1 MDFAPKTLRA
11 GARRLLA
18 LTLAGAAAFP
28 GQSPAQPNAPLAGQ
42 TTSRLAPVRSCA
54 SLRDVQVAADEI
66 GVPDRQTQVKGMK
79 RELENRGARVT
90 SAREARLKGVP
101 FCKVLGEIR
110 SVDPAAQPIRFE
122 LNLPG
127 QWNGKAVHYGGG
139 GFDGSL
145 VAANGL
151 HTPEVGIDGTP
162 TPVERGYAT
171 FGSDSGHHHHYWFAP
186 DEYNAVKARFA
197 LNTEERRNFSR
208 DALKKTHDTV
218 VVLMKTYYGEPP
230 RRMFFL
236 GGSTGGR
243 EAYFVTQLWPLDY
256 DGVLGA
262 YAGWNQVEL
271 DLQLIRVAQAEY
283 RKGDRLTRG
292 WLPKDKTRLVATR
305 VAQACDAAD
314 GLRDGIVSDPDACH
328 FDLHTLACA
337 PGEDHPDCLTPG
349 QMATFETIGSEQR
362 TSMPLN
368 RGVQS
373 IPGYNVTRGTDLT
386 GSMGLFRH
394 PFHDP
399 AFPFGSFYY
408 QVGSGVLRFFLTKD
422 LNFNLFRFDTTT
434 GGSWGRLF
442 AAASLEGD
450 ASDADLTP
458 FARHGGKFL
467 IVHGTSDP
475 TIPTGASVQFYRML
489 QARMGQAAMDKFMR
503 FYLVPG
509 FGHAKGI
516 FDAGFDALGILDQW
530 VETGVAPENVIAT
543 DNNRAQH
550 GRTRPMCV
558 YPAWPK
564 YVGGEPNSAS
574 SFTCVP

>member
-1 MDFAPKTLRA
+1 MKSF
-11 GARRLLA
+11 LLVMA
-18 LTLAGAAAFP
+18 LAGAAGAAAQSATMP
-28 GQSPAQPNAPLAGQ
+28 G
-42 TTSRLAPVRSCA
+42 VRSCA
-54 SLRDVQVAADEI
+54 SLRGVTIDADLI
-66 GVPDRQTQVKGMK
+66 GLPGGAPKGMK
-79 RELENRGARVT
+79 SELRTRGAEVK
-90 SAREARLKGVP
+90 SARQARLKDVP

-110 SVDPAAQPIRFE
+110 SVDPTAQPIRFE
-122 LNLPG
+122 VNLPA

-145 VAANGL
+145 VAASGL
-151 HTPEVGIDGTP
+151 HVPEVGVEGAP

-171 FGSDSGHHHHYWFAP
+171 FGSDSGHHHHYLFAP
-186 DEYNAVKARFA
+186 DEYNALKARFA
-197 LNTEERRNFSR
+197 LNVEERRNFSR
-208 DALKKTHDTV
+208 DGLKKTHDV
-218 VVLMKTYYGEPP
+218 AVELMKSFYGVAP

-283 RKGDRLTRG
+283 RHGDRLTRG
-292 WLPKDKTRLVATR
+292 WLPSSKTRLVANR
-305 VAQACDAAD
+305 VNAACDAAD
-314 GLRDGIVSDPDACH
+314 GLKDGIVSDPDACH
-328 FDLHTLACA
+328 FDLATLACPA
-337 PGEDHPDCLTPG
+337 GQDHADCLTAG
-349 QMATFETIGSEQR
+349 QMQTFQTFATEQR
-362 TSMPLN
+362 SAEPLN

-399 AFPFGSFYY
+399 AYPFGSFYY

-422 LNFNLFRFDTTT
+422 LHFDMFSFDTTT
-434 GGSWGRLF
+434 GGGFGKLLLP
-442 AAASLEGD
+442 ASLEGD
-450 ASDADLTP
+450 ASNADLTP

-467 IVHGTSDP
+467 MLHGTSDP

-489 QARMGQAAMDKFMR
+489 QAQMGQAAMDRFMR
-503 FYLVPG
+503 LYLVPG
-509 FGHAKGI
+509 FGHAKGV
-516 FDAGFDALGILDQW
+516 FNAGFDALGVLDRW
-530 VETGVAPENVIAT
+530 VETGEAPVDVVAT

-550 GRTRPMCV
+550 GRTRPLCGF
-558 YPAWPK
+558 PAWPK
-564 YVGGEPNSAS
+564 YVGGDADKAS
-574 SFTCVP
+574 SFVCTE